1 MSVVKTVCR
10 AFSVTL
16 AVLAFGLGGFAWAAP
31 PPPPK
36 LIVVIVV
43 DQFSA
48 ELFNRYRDSYT
59 GGLKRMSDG
68 ISFADGYQSHA
79 ATETCPGHSTV
90 LTGRHPA
97 ATGIVANTWFDVKT
111 GSTIYCVSVPGTS
124 DPNARGPDKLKVST
138 FGDWL
143 KAAEPGARVVS
154 ISGKDRAAIML
165 GGHHADAVYWWVDG
179 EGFATSHF
187 AGPADPSV
195 TAPAQSFDKA
205 LFAKWRAA
213 PPTLWPTALPADCQA
228 LASSHKFG
236 KLMVS
241 GHVPPEASL
250 KVESTPDF
258 VTNLDFHNQLRF
270 SPAFDPLALDFAA
283 DVAAARGLGR
293 GTATDLLAVS
303 LSSTD
308 FIGHRYG
315 NGGAE
320 MCVQMHALDA
330 ALGSF
335 LAKLDAMSGPYVVVL
350 TADHGAIDAA
360 ERSAEKGV
368 AAERI
373 DAAGLMSA
381 LNHHLEKVLDI
392 PYEPI
397 VGDDPQQIF
406 INTPPDPAFHAKVR
420 DAAVAWLKDQPQVA
434 QVFTADQIA
443 AAAPAPGTSVEALSL
458 AERFHESYD
467 AERSGDIIVA
477 FKQYATLGVPR
488 AEGDNVAGHGSPWD
502 YDRRVPILF
511 WWPGLAAQGRSEPIE
526 TVDIAPTLAALAGIP
541 TPPVD
546 GHCLAAVT
554 AACAP

>member
-1 MSVVKTVCR
+1 MSAPQTLWR
-10 AFSVTL
+10 AITL
-16 AVLAFGLGGFAWAAP
+16 AMASLVLCGASHAAP
-31 PPPPK
+31 TVPPK
-36 LIVVIVV
+36 LVVVIVV

-48 ELFNRYRDSYT
+48 ELFNRYRDSFT

-68 ISFADGYQSHA
+68 VSFVDAYQSHA

-111 GSTIYCVSVPGTS
+111 GSTIYCVSVPLTS

-179 EGFATSHF
+179 EGFATSQY
-187 AGPADPSV
+187 AGPADSSV
-195 TAPAQSFDKA
+195 TAPAEAFDKA
-205 LFAKWRAA
+205 LFQTWRAS
-213 PPTLWPTALPADCQA
+213 PPALWPATLPADCQA
-228 LASSHKFG
+228 LVAPHRFG
-236 KLMVS
+236 KLTVS

-250 KVESTPDF
+250 TAERGPDF
-258 VTNLDFHNQLRF
+258 VTNPDFHNQLRF
-270 SPAFDPLALDFAA
+270 SPIFDPLTLDFAA
-283 DVAAARGLGR
+283 KVAAARGLGR
-293 GTATDLLAVS
+293 GPATDLLAVS

-308 FIGHRYG
+308 FVGHRYG

-320 MCVQMHALDA
+320 MCAQMHALDA
-330 ALGSF
+330 GLSDF
-335 LAKLDAMSGPYVVVL
+335 FAKLDAMSGPYVVVL

-360 ERSAEKGV
+360 ERAAEKGV

-373 DAAGLMSA
+373 DAAALVTA
-381 LNHHLEKVLDI
+381 LNRHLEKVLDI

-397 VGDDPQQIF
+397 VGDDPEQLF
-406 INTPPDPAFHAKVR
+406 INTPPDPAFHAKVSA
-420 DAAVAWLKDQPQVA
+420 AAVAWLKDQPQVA
-434 QVFTADQIA
+434 QVFTADEIA
-443 AAAPAPGTSVEALSL
+443 AAVPAPGKSVEALSL

-467 AERSGDIIVA
+467 PDRSGDIIVA
-477 FKQYATLGVPR
+477 FKQYATLGLPR
-488 AEGDNVAGHGSPWD
+488 SAGDNVAGHGSPWD

-511 WWPGLAAQGRSEPIE
+511 WRNGIAAERRPEPIE
-526 TVDIAPTLAALAGIP
+526 TVDIAPTLAAIVGIA

-546 GHCLAAVT
+546 GRCLAAVT
-554 AACAP
+554 VACAP

>member
-1 MSVVKTVCR
+1 
-10 AFSVTL
+10 
-16 AVLAFGLGGFAWAAP
+16 
-31 PPPPK
+31 
-36 LIVVIVV
+36 
-43 DQFSA
+43 
-48 ELFNRYRDSYT
+48 
-59 GGLKRMSDG
+59 
-68 ISFADGYQSHA
+68 
-79 ATETCPGHSTV
+79 V

-124 DPNARGPDKLKVST
+124 DPKARGPDKLKVST

-195 TAPAQSFDKA
+195 TEPAAAFDKA
-205 LFAKWRAA
+205 LFARWRAA
-213 PPTLWPTALPADCQA
+213 PPTLWPTALPGDCQGLVA
-228 LASSHKFG
+228 PHTFG
-236 KLMVS
+236 KLNVS

-250 KVESTPDF
+250 TVESTPDF

-270 SPAFDPLALDFAA
+270 SPSFDPLTLAFAA

-293 GTATDLLAVS
+293 GPATDLLAVS

-330 ALGSF
+330 ALGAF
-335 LAKLDAMSGPYVVVL
+335 FARLDAIGGPYVVVL

-360 ERSAEKGV
+360 ERSAESGL
-368 AAERI
+368 AAQRI
-373 DAAGLMSA
+373 DAAALVSA

-397 VGDDPQQIF
+397 VGDDPQQLF
-406 INTPPDPAFHAKVR
+406 INTPPDPSFHAKVSA
-420 DAAVAWLKDQPQVA
+420 AAVAWLKDQPQVA
-434 QVFTADQIA
+434 QVFTADEIA
-443 AAAPAPGTSVEALSL
+443 AAAPTPGESVEALSL

-467 AERSGDIIVA
+467 PDRSGDIIVA
-477 FKQYATLGVPR
+477 FKQYATLGLPR
-488 AEGDNVAGHGSPWD
+488 SEGDNVAGHGSPWD

-511 WWPGLAAQGRSEPIE
+511 WRTGIGPERRPEPIE
-526 TVDIAPTLAALAGIP
+526 TVDIAPTLAAMAGVP
-541 TPPVD
+541 TPQVD
-546 GHCLAAVT
+546 GHCLAVVT

>member
-1 MSVVKTVCR
+1 MSVRKTLWR
-10 AFSVTL
+10 AIAL
-16 AVLAFGLGGFAWAAP
+16 AVAALSFSGGVLAQAAP
-31 PPPPK
+31 PTPPK
-36 LIVVIVV
+36 LVVVIVV

-48 ELFNRYRDSYT
+48 ELFSRYRDSFT
-59 GGLKRMSDG
+59 GGLKRMSEG
-68 ISFADGYQSHA
+68 LSFADGYQSHA

-111 GSTIYCVSVPGTS
+111 GSTIYCVSVAGTS

-179 EGFATSHF
+179 EGFATSRY
-187 AGPADPSV
+187 AGPADRTV
-195 TAPAQSFDKA
+195 TAPAEAFDKA
-205 LFAKWRAA
+205 LFKAWRAA
-213 PPTLWPTALPADCQA
+213 PPALWPATLPADCQA
-228 LASSHKFG
+228 LEAPHRFG
-236 KLMVS
+236 KLAVS

-250 KVESTPDF
+250 TVEGAPDF
-258 VTNLDFHNQLRF
+258 VTNPDFHNQLRF
-270 SPAFDPLALDFAA
+270 SPAFDPVTLDFAA

-293 GTATDLLAVS
+293 GPATDLLAVS

-308 FIGHRYG
+308 FVGHRYG

-320 MCVQMHALDA
+320 MCAQMHALDA
-330 ALGSF
+330 GLGAF
-335 LAKLDAMSGPYVVVL
+335 FAKLDAMSGPYVVVL

-360 ERSAEKGV
+360 ERAAEKGV

-373 DAAGLMSA
+373 DAAALVTA
-381 LNHHLEKVLDI
+381 LNRHLEKVLDI

-397 VGDDPQQIF
+397 VGDDPEQLF
-406 INTPPDPAFHAKVR
+406 INTPPDPAFHAKVSA
-420 DAAVAWLKDQPQVA
+420 AAVAWLKAQPQVA
-434 QVFTADQIA
+434 QVFTAAEIA
-443 AAAPAPGTSVEALSL
+443 AAAPAPGTGVEALSL

-467 AERSGDIIVA
+467 PERSGDVIVA
-477 FKQYATLGVPR
+477 FKQYSTLGMPR
-488 AEGDNVAGHGSPWD
+488 SVGDNVAGHGSPWD
-502 YDRRVPILF
+502 HDRRVPILF
-511 WWPGLAAQGRSEPIE
+511 WRSGIAAERRPEPIE
-526 TVDIAPTLAALAGIP
+526 TVDIAPTLAAIAGVV
-541 TPPVD
+541 TPRVD
-546 GHCLAAVT
+546 GRCLSAVT

>member
-1 MSVVKTVCR
+1 MRVLKSVWR
-10 AFSVTL
+10 AIFL
-16 AVLAFGLGGFAWAAP
+16 AMAALTPFAGASGQAAP

-36 LIVVIVV
+36 LVVVIVV

-48 ELFNRYRDSYT
+48 ELFSRYRASFT

-68 ISFADGYQSHA
+68 ISFVDGYQSHA

-124 DPNARGPDKLKVST
+124 DPNARGPDKLKVAT

-187 AGPADPSV
+187 AGPADRSV
-195 TAPAQSFDKA
+195 TAPAEAFDKA
-205 LFAKWRAA
+205 LFAKWRAT
-213 PPTLWPTALPADCQA
+213 PPALWPTAPPADCQA
-228 LASSHKFG
+228 LAASHTFG
-236 KLMVS
+236 KLAVS

-250 KVESTPDF
+250 TVEGGPDF
-258 VTNLDFHNQLRF
+258 VTNPDFHNQLRF
-270 SPAFDPLALDFAA
+270 SPIFDPLTLDFAA

-293 GTATDLLAVS
+293 GPATDLLAVS

-315 NGGAE
+315 NGGGE
-320 MCVQMHALDA
+320 MCAQMHALDA
-330 ALGSF
+330 ALGDF
-335 LAKLDAMSGPYVVVL
+335 FARLDASSGPYLVVL
-350 TADHGAIDAA
+350 TADHGALDAA
-360 ERSAEKGV
+360 ERAAEKGL
-368 AAERI
+368 AAQRI
-373 DAAGLMSA
+373 DAAAMVTA
-381 LNHHLEKVLDI
+381 LNRHLEKVLDI

-397 VGDDPQQIF
+397 VGDDPTQLF
-406 INTPPDPAFHAKVR
+406 INIPPDPAFHAKVS
-420 DAAVAWLKDQPQVA
+420 DAAVAWLKIQPLVA
-434 QVFTADQIA
+434 QVFTADEIA
-443 AAAPAPGTSVEALSL
+443 AAAPAPGKSVEALSL

-467 AERSGDIIVA
+467 PDRSGDIIVA
-477 FKQYATLGVPR
+477 FKEYSTLGLPR
-488 AEGDNVAGHGSPWD
+488 AVGDNVAGHGSPWD

-511 WWPGLAAQGRSEPIE
+511 WWSGMTPLARPEPIE
-526 TVDIAPTLAALAGIP
+526 TVDIAPTLAAITGVP
-541 TPPVD
+541 TPEVD
-546 GHCLAAVT
+546 GRCLSAVT
-554 AACAP
+554 AACVP